1 MSRHADQLGIQ
12 APSIYKHLNGR
23 DEILTVLH
31 ADADA
36 EFGSLLTQASL
47 RPRRG
52 SAVCRGPPPRGRCD
66 TRARLA
72 DREPPLDSAC
82 LSDGMETAH
91 EHLVLATADGDRN
104 RAGALGP
111 SPTGWST
118 SNWAL
123 ALGADLNAAWETLVT
138 VLQAR
143 R

>member
-1 MSRHADQLGIQ
+1 
-12 APSIYKHLNGR
+12 
-23 DEILTVLH
+23 
-31 ADADA
+31 
-36 EFGSLLTQASL
+36 
-47 RPRRG
+47 
-52 SAVCRGPPPRGRCD
+52 
-66 TRARLA
+66 
-72 DREPPLDSAC
+72 
-82 LSDGMETAH
+82 METAH